1 MTAPDSSNSIEDT
14 LARFGRRLPPFA
26 RWLGLEY
33 ESIDK
38 DRLVARLIVR
48 EDTSNGGGTMHG
60 GALMAFA
67 DTLGAVGTII
77 NMPAGSR
84 TTTLE
89 SKTNFIGAAPVGAVL
104 RGEATPVHR
113 GRTTQIW
120 TTRITT
126 EEGKLVA
133 IITQTQIVLPAK
145 G

>member
-1 MTAPDSSNSIEDT
+1 MTEETPDP
-14 LARFGRRLPPFA
+14 LARFNRRLPPFA
-26 RWLGLEY
+26 RWLGLEF
-33 ESIDK
+33 ESVDK
-38 DRLVARLIVR
+38 DRLVGRIVVR
-48 EDTSNGGGTMHG
+48 DETSNGAGTMHG
-60 GALMAFA
+60 GAIMAFA

-89 SKTNFIGAAPVGAVL
+89 SKTNFIGAAPIGATL

-120 TTRITT
+120 TTRITA
-126 EEGKLVA
+126 EEGRLVA
-133 IITQTQIVLPAK
+133 IVTQTQIVLPAK